1 MLIILNVVY
10 IMQKMFLQIKKE
22 SDSNYKNDNKTTLG
36 CITALSDQH
45 NHRLYMFCRKQ
56 NLQRPGRRN

>member
-1 MLIILNVVY
+1 
-10 IMQKMFLQIKKE
+10 MQKMFLQIKKE